1 MLTNL
6 TFQKNLVFLTFNV
19 EDLKHYV
26 GEEEQIPSRTTS
38 LQEGKDDE
46 DMTPADS
53 TTTPTSST
61 TPAMTQGP
69 MTQSLRR

>member
-1 MLTNL
+1 MCHH
-6 TFQKNLVFLTFNV
+6 VYGM
-19 EDLKHYV
+19 EC
-26 GEEEQIPSRTTS
+26 
-38 LQEGKDDE
+38 DE

-69 MTQSLRR
+69 MTQARTHELYNILLLRNEGT